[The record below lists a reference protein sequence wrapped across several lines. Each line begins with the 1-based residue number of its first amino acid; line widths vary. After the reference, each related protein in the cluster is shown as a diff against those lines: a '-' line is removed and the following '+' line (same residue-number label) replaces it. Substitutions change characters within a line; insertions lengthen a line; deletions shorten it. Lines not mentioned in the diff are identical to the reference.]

1 MKTFAAKTA
10 LLSTLLCVSVAGALP
25 GAAWAQTSSPVAP
38 TLIPVSGRLLTA
50 QGQAQT
56 GTVNLTIS
64 LYDGQA
70 DASPRWIEQQ
80 LGVPLDPTGA
90 YSIQFGATLPDGLP
104 GDLFTTEGG
113 TRWLGVTV
121 EGAPEQPRVMLL
133 SVPYAAKAASA
144 ETLGG
149 KSASDF
155 VLSSTFREDL
165 RTVLQEEG
173 VTGGEDV
180 GVEAITP
187 GSIQKGAPGNTTTDA
202 LNFVEAGG
210 NVGIGTMSPGAR
222 LHVAGGMTYLTPSAG
237 GASQGVQLDT
247 VGLPNGSNAFYFNA
261 PTGWAGNYFKANL
274 NSAEVF
280 AIRQNG
286 GAWFNGNVGVGV
298 VSPGAKLHVAGGMTY
313 LQPASTGAN
322 QGVQIDTGGLPN
334 GSNAIFVNAPGGWA
348 GNYFKANLAGAE
360 TFAINASGSAWFNG
374 NVGVGTASPAAK
386 LHVVGNATFTGN
398 VVVDGNIAA
407 KYQDVAEWV
416 DSAEPLEAGTVVIID
431 PTGSNR
437 VMGAAK
443 AYESSVAGAVSPQ
456 PGLTL
461 GEPGEGRVLVA
472 QSGRVRV
479 KADAT
484 YGAIRAGDLLVTSKT
499 KGYVMKSQPI
509 KVGGQFVHRP
519 GTLVGK
525 ALESLEKGQGEILV
539 LLTLQ

>member
-334 GSNAIFVNAPGGWA
+334 GSNAIYINAPAGWV
-348 GNYFKANLAGAE
+348 GSYYKANRGGAE
-360 TFAINASGSAWFNG
+360 QFSILSDGSAWFNG
-374 NVGVGTASPAAK
+374 NLGIGTASPTAK
-386 LHVVGNATFTGN
+386 LHVAGAAIVSGDMTVN
-398 VVVDGNIAA
+398 GNIAA

-416 DSAEPLEAGTVVIID
+416 DALESLEAGTVVIID
-431 PTGSNR
+431 VDAKNR
-437 VMGAAK
+437 VRASTK
-443 AYESSVAGAVSPQ
+443 SNDTRVAGAISPQ
-456 PGLTL
+456 PGLIL

-472 QSGRVRV
+472 QSGRVRI
-479 KADAT
+479 KADT
-484 YGAIRAGDLLVTSKT
+484 QNGAIKPGDLLVTSPRA
-499 KGYVMKSQPI
+499 GYAMKAKSA
-509 KVGGQFVHRP
+509 KP
-519 GTLVGK
+519 GTVLGK
-525 ALESLEKGQGEILV
+525 ALEPLDKGTGEILV